1 MPLKRWEVFF
11 EQKEDADVFVEQIQA
26 STTYSLEEFVYSEHG
41 IRITALRRETLKRN
55 KAYR

>member
-11 EQKEDADVFVEQIQA
+11 EQKEDADVFVEQMPT
-26 STTYSLEEFVYSEHG
+26 SPTYSLKEYVYSEHE
-41 IRITALRRETLKRN
+41 IRINALRRETLKRN